1 MSMQA
6 KQVLIIALL
15 GTLVLL
21 VTVRLSR
28 RGQLSFRFTLGW
40 LFIGGLG
47 VFSGL
52 LVSVADEVSDVL
64 QITPAAL
71 VGLTTIILVLALT
84 MQLSISISGLQRH
97 IRILAEENAA
107 LNMSLQ
113 DLRKALDSNSSV
125 VD

>member
-1 MSMQA
+1 MQA

-125 VD
+125 ID